1 MNDPTLT
8 DIEASS
14 LVAQLLGDP
23 RSGHPVL
30 PSDPLSSPGL
40 DDLVA
45 RLDRLSS
52 GDADLIPRARSR
64 RTSSEKVVVFELG
77 DSLLAVPLSAV
88 LEVLSLPQ
96 VTPLPQSPDWLH
108 GVVNL
113 RGEIV
118 PAVDLTG
125 VWKLGL
131 PAEPRLA
138 RLIVVRSS
146 DAATQVGLIVKRVVG
161 LRPLT
166 EFTPVGE
173 AGATSGLHACLSGFT
188 DQAGLP
194 VAVCDVDR
202 LIAATSLSTS
212 TES

>member
-1 MNDPTLT
+1 MSDPTLT

-14 LVAQLLGDP
+14 LVAQLLGESP
-23 RSGHPVL
+23 L
-30 PSDPLSSPGL
+30 PGTLEPLDALPLAGL

-52 GDADLIPRARSR
+52 SDTDLIPKARPR
-64 RTSSEKVVVFELG
+64 RTTSEKVVVFELG
-77 DSLLAVPLSAV
+77 ETLLAVPLLAV
-88 LEVLSLPQ
+88 LEVVALPP
-96 VTPLPQSPDWLH
+96 VTPLPQSPDWLW

-118 PAVDLTG
+118 PAIDLTS

-131 PAEPRLA
+131 SPEPRLA
-138 RLIVVRSS
+138 RLIVIRST
-146 DAATQVGLIVKRVVG
+146 DAATHLGLIVKRVVG

-166 EFTPVGE
+166 GFTPVAE
-173 AGATSGLHACLSGFT
+173 ESTATGLHACLSGFT

-202 LIAATSLSTS
+202 LIAATHLTPTS
-212 TES
+212 EH